1 MRLAVNRGRAALVV
15 PALAGSP
22 RFGSLKAGLQ
32 TDDSRVTTPGSLS
45 AAVRIARILL
55 VVLGLVWACLQGA
68 RAASLETGFDQ
79 ANRLYEQG
87 KFAPAAAAYEELARG
102 GGVSAA
108 LYFNQGNAWFKA
120 GQLGRA
126 IACYRLAERLSPRDP
141 DIRANL
147 QFARNCVVGG
157 TYRPAPAWRRWTLRL
172 TLNEWTVLAAGT
184 LWIGFAL
191 LVAGQA
197 RPALSRELRR
207 YVLAAGLA
215 GAFCAAGLLLAWR
228 ERCLNTVAIV
238 IQREVVMHHGP
249 LDESPSLQ
257 TLHDGQELR
266 LMDQKDNWLQLAGG
280 ARGAGW
286 LKRSQVLL
294 LPR

>member
-1 MRLAVNRGRAALVV
+1 MALRCIGQGQ
-15 PALAGSP
+15 AG
-22 RFGSLKAGLQ
+22 
-32 TDDSRVTTPGSLS
+32 DV
-45 AAVRIARILL
+45 L
-55 VVLGLVWACLQGA
+55 V
-68 RAASLETGFDQ
+68 GFDR

-102 GGVSAA
+102 GKVSAA
-108 LYFNQGNAWFKA
+108 LYFNLGNACFKS

-126 IACYRLAERLSPRDP
+126 IANYRLAERLAPRDP

-157 TYRPAPAWRRWTLRL
+157 AYRPAPAWRRWAPRL
-172 TLNEWTVLAAGT
+172 TLNEWTVLAAGA
-184 LWIGFAL
+184 LWVGFGL
-191 LVAGQA
+191 LMVGQV
-197 RPALSRELRR
+197 RPALRRELRR

-215 GAFCAAGLLLAWR
+215 GMFCAAGLLLAWS
-228 ERCLNTVAIV
+228 ERYLKTVAIV

-266 LMDQKDNWLQLAGG
+266 VIDYKDNWLRLAGG

-286 LKRSQVLL
+286 LKRGQVLL
-294 LPR
+294 LPP

>member
-1 MRLAVNRGRAALVV
+1 
-15 PALAGSP
+15 
-22 RFGSLKAGLQ
+22 
-32 TDDSRVTTPGSLS
+32 LS
-45 AAVRIARILL
+45 VA
-55 VVLGLVWACLQGA
+55 
-68 RAASLETGFDQ
+68 FDQ

-102 GGVSAA
+102 GKVSAA
-108 LYFNQGNAWFKA
+108 LYFNLGNACFKS

-126 IACYRLAERLSPRDP
+126 IANYRLAQRLAPRDP

-157 TYRPAPAWRRWTLRL
+157 AYRPAPAWRRWTSRL
-172 TLNEWTVLAAGT
+172 TLNEWTVLAAGA
-184 LWIGFAL
+184 LWVGFAL
-191 LVAGQA
+191 LVLGQV
-197 RPALSRELRR
+197 RPARRRELRR

-215 GAFCAAGLLLAWR
+215 GVFCAAGLWLAWR
-228 ERCLNTVAIV
+228 ERYLNTVAIV

-266 LMDQKDNWLQLAGG
+266 VIDYKDNWLRLAGG

-286 LKRSQVLL
+286 LKRGQVLL
-294 LPR
+294 LPP